1 MRNMPK
7 IYCAD
12 NVQRAKYAQI
22 GVLVLALVV
31 SGYLG
36 GKTVSSVR
44 QVWKSRKMLSA
55 AQREAVAL
63 SKTAA
68 QLQKEFGRDGNRPL
82 FHNGGVDVFAL
93 QMSRW
98 AADQKINVESVT
110 PQGVPTSSD
119 ISVDDIKIGAW
130 DAVKVR
136 VEGRG
141 DYFQVLRLL
150 NQFRNPGMPVKLESF
165 AFQSEISGGPDEVR
179 FDLMLTVYERKAKS
193 G

>member
-1 MRNMPK
+1 MVTAPK
-7 IYCAD
+7 VYCAD

-22 GVLVLALVV
+22 AVLVLALAV

-36 GKTVSSVR
+36 AKTISSVR
-44 QVWKSRKMLSA
+44 QVWKSQKMLNV
-55 AQREAVAL
+55 AQKDAVAL
-63 SKTAA
+63 SRTAA
-68 QLQKEFGRDGNRPL
+68 SLQQKDAPRMPL
-82 FHNGGVDVFAL
+82 HNGGVDVFAL
-93 QMSRW
+93 QVSRW
-98 AADQKINVESVT
+98 AADQRVNVDSVT
-110 PQGVPTSSD
+110 PQGVPTSND

-141 DYFQVLRLL
+141 DYFRVLRLL

-165 AFQSEISGGPDEVR
+165 AFQSETSGSPDEVR
-179 FDLMLTVYERKAKS
+179 FDLMLTVYERKVKS

>member
-1 MRNMPK
+1 MVTVPK
-7 IYCAD
+7 IYCTD

-22 GVLVLALVV
+22 GVLVMALAV

-36 GKTVSSVR
+36 GKTISSVR
-44 QVWKSRKMLSA
+44 QVWKSQKMLNA
-55 AQREAVAL
+55 AQEDAVAL
-63 SKTAA
+63 SRTAA
-68 QLQKEFGRDGNRPL
+68 TLQRKDAPRMPL
-82 FHNGGVDVFAL
+82 HNGGVDVFAL

-119 ISVDDIKIGAW
+119 ISVDDVQIGVW

-136 VEGRG
+136 VEGTG
-141 DYFQVLRLL
+141 DYFRVLRLL
-150 NQFRNPGMPVKLESF
+150 NQFRNPCMPVKLESF
-165 AFQSEISGGPDEVR
+165 AFQSESSGSPDEVR